1 MPYTFTYAIL
11 EVSPKTFADIKRRLR
26 KSGTLPDYLQKDDE
40 HGWLIVFGTTAL
52 AVQKKRKTTKSK
64 R

>member
-1 MPYTFTYAIL
+1 MHTFTYAIL
-11 EVSPKTFADIKRRLR
+11 EVAPATFADIKRRLR
-26 KSGTLPDYLQKDDE
+26 KTGTLPDYLQKDDE

-52 AVQKKRKTTKSK
+52 AVKKRKKK